1 MTDTPLVE
9 LTDVTKTYANGAVAL
24 DGFRMTLAD
33 GEFVSLLGPSGCGK
47 STVLRLIAGLSQPTR
62 GVVRRAWDPSTSESG
77 SSDGGQPLGCV
88 FQEPTLLP
96 WATVWRNVYLP
107 LRLQGAAKA
116 TAKTQVDG
124 ALEMVGLTEFAEVYP
139 RELSGGMKM
148 RASVARALVTRPRL
162 LLLDEPFAALD
173 EITRNRMNDDL
184 RDIWRQRRWAGLF
197 ITHSVFES
205 VYLSTR
211 VLVMSPR
218 PGRVVDEIAID
229 LPETRTAETRTSPRY
244 IELCRRVS
252 RSLESSAE
260 AAAEAAHA

>member
-1 MTDTPLVE
+1 MTETPIVE
-9 LTDVTKTYANGAVAL
+9 LTDVAKTYANGAVAL
-24 DGFRMTLAD
+24 DGFCMTLRD

-47 STVLRLIAGLSQPTR
+47 STVLRLIARLSQPTR
-62 GVVRRAWDPSTSESG
+62 GVVRRAWDDSSASG
-77 SSDGGQPLGCV
+77 SNDDEQPLGCV

-107 LRLQGAAKA
+107 LRLQGVAKAAAKS
-116 TAKTQVDG
+116 QVND
-124 ALEMVGLTEFAEVYP
+124 ALKMVGLSEFAGAYP

-184 RDIWRQRRWAGLF
+184 LNLWRQRRWAGLF

-252 RSLESSAE
+252 RALESSAE
-260 AAAEAAHA
+260 AMAEAAHA

>member
-1 MTDTPLVE
+1 MTETPLVE
-9 LTDVTKTYANGAVAL
+9 LTDVAKTYANGAVAL
-24 DGFRMTLAD
+24 DGFRMTLQD
-33 GEFVSLLGPSGCGK
+33 GDFVSLLGPSGCGK
-47 STVLRLIAGLSQPTR
+47 STVLRLIAGLSRPTR
-62 GVVRRAWDPSTSESG
+62 GVVRRVWDASSASG
-77 SSDGGQPLGCV
+77 SNDDEQPLGCV

-107 LRLQGAAKA
+107 LRLQGVGSA
-116 TAKTQVDG
+116 TAKSQVDS
-124 ALEMVGLTEFAEVYP
+124 ALEMVGLTEFASAYP

-148 RASVARALVTRPRL
+148 RASVARALVTQPRL

-184 RDIWRQRRWAGLF
+184 LNIWRQRRWAGLF

-260 AAAEAAHA
+260 ATAEAAHA